1 MGNNVIFKG
10 SNGKLIIILN
20 PVIPFQELKEH
31 LVEKLKKSKQL
42 LMGYEAIIEFK
53 GRELKEEEELE
64 LLNIVDEEVDI
75 NILFVTDGE
84 ELVSKEIEKA
94 VNIVNEG
101 VTKFHVGTLRSGEIL
116 EYPGNLVV
124 LGDINPGSIVKA
136 EGNIVVIGTLNGV
149 AHAGIKGNNE
159 AFIVASNMNPFQL
172 KIDEVLFK
180 NYSSNILF
188 RSKQIIRNKNNIAYL
203 RNNILIID
211 KLTRKSMKN
220 IVAT

>member
-10 SNGKLIIILN
+10 SNGKLVIILN
-20 PVIPFQELKEH
+20 PIISFQELKDH
-31 LVEKLKKSKQL
+31 LLEKLKKSKQL

-53 GRELKEEEELE
+53 GRKISEDEEFE
-64 LLNIVDEEVDI
+64 LLDIINQAVDI

-84 ELVSKEIEKA
+84 ELASKEIEKA

-101 VTKFHVGTLRSGEIL
+101 ITKFHLGTLRSGEVL
-116 EYPGNLVV
+116 EYPGNIVV
-124 LGDINPGSIVKA
+124 LGDVNPGSIVKA
-136 EGNIVVIGTLNGV
+136 EGNIIVIGTLNGV
-149 AHAGIKGNNE
+149 AQAGIKGNDE

-211 KLTRKSMKN
+211 KLTRKTLKN

>member
-20 PVIPFQELKEH
+20 PVIPFQELKDH

-42 LMGYEAIIEFK
+42 LMGYEAIIEFR

-84 ELVSKEIEKA
+84 ELVSKEIEKT

>member
-10 SNGKLIIILN
+10 SNGKLVIILN
-20 PVIPFQELKEH
+20 PIISFQELKDH
-31 LVEKLKKSKQL
+31 LLEKLKKSKQL

-53 GRELKEEEELE
+53 GRKISEDEEFE
-64 LLNIVDEEVDI
+64 LLDIINQAVDM

-84 ELVSKEIEKA
+84 ELISKEVEKA

-101 VTKFHVGTLRSGEIL
+101 ITKFHLGTLRSGEVL
-116 EYPGNLVV
+116 EYPGNIVV
-124 LGDINPGSIVKA
+124 LGDVNPGSIVKA
-136 EGNIVVIGTLNGV
+136 EGNIIVIGTLNGV
-149 AHAGIKGNNE
+149 AQAGIKGNDE

-211 KLTRKSMKN
+211 KLTRKTLKN